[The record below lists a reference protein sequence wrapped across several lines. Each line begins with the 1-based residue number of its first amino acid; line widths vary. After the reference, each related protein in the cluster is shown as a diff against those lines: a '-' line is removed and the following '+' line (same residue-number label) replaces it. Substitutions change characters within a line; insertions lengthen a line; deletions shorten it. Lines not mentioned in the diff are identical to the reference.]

1 MIEQVFLFAITAM
14 SCSYC
19 DKGNATFA
27 CIPCGHLCIC
37 DSCAD
42 GDDIAACPECHSP
55 CLSCV
60 KIITKATPEVHI
72 KKTLICPPK
81 QDPASAV
88 SANVVIA
95 LTDYA
100 ESEKTTE
107 AAHILY
113 AHEQIKRVLFWLAPN
128 FNSPGVV
135 TVDVALEV
143 CQVSVDS
150 ETIALADVDD
160 TLYVTKVLN
169 EIHRSFRALS
179 RYLHPDKLNTRFT
192 HTTLLGTTNED
203 ALTAQQ
209 FVGHCKQVALDAFAG
224 SLVPPVEVSHVLI
237 LTTMLKLTHM
247 FYIGHWVI
255 LQHEAHR
262 WSRGRN
268 RVGL

>member
-1 MIEQVFLFAITAM
+1 MFAFTAM

-19 DKGNATFA
+19 EDGDATCA

-37 DSCAD
+37 DSCAA

-55 CLSCV
+55 CLACV
-60 KIITKATPEVHI
+60 KIITKAIPEVHI

-88 SANVVIA
+88 STNVVIA
-95 LTDYA
+95 LSDYA
-100 ESEKTTE
+100 EKDKATE
-107 AAHILY
+107 AARILY
-113 AHEQIKRVLFWLAPN
+113 AHEQIKRVLCLLVPN

-135 TVDVALEV
+135 AVDVALEV

-179 RYLHPDKLNTRFT
+179 RYLHPDKLNTRFA
-192 HTTLLGTTNED
+192 HTTLLDITSED
-203 ALTAQQ
+203 VLTAQQ
-209 FVGHCKQVALDAFAG
+209 FAGHCKQVALGAFAG
-224 SLVPPVEVSHVLI
+224 SIVPPVDVSHVLI
-237 LTTMLKLTHM
+237 LTTILKLKHM
-247 FYIGHWVI
+247 F
-255 LQHEAHR
+255 LHR
-262 WSRGRN
+262 SLGYSSA
-268 RVGL
+268 